1 MKRMESE
8 RIPVTFVVLTQDEE
22 SNIEPCLR
30 SFADWAGEIFVVDS
44 GSTDRTL
51 EIAARHTDKI
61 VHHLFGNYSL
71 QRNWAQEQLPLAY
84 EWVFHIDADERVS
97 PELANTIKKRFENP
111 AELTDVSG
119 FLMPRRIVFLGK
131 HIRYG
136 GVYPTYH
143 CRLYR
148 KGSGRCEEREYDQH
162 FLVQG
167 KTETIGG
174 DLIEVTATSLFL
186 WTARHNRWAQMEA
199 RYHTKGKEFQK
210 NQIVNPGLFRSPI
223 ERRRWFKES
232 LYEKS
237 PLFIRSIF
245 YFFQRYVLRGGFLD
259 GTKGLIYHFLHGF
272 WFRFYID
279 ACIYEIRETRNQV
292 HELSVKHD

>member
-1 MKRMESE
+1 MESNK
-8 RIPVTFVVLTQDEE
+8 IPVSFIVLTQDEE

-30 SFADWAGEIFVVDS
+30 SFSEWAGEIFIVDS
-44 GSTDRTL
+44 GSSDGTL
-51 EIAARHTDKI
+51 EIASRYTDKI
-61 VHHLFGNYSL
+61 VKHPFENYSL
-71 QRNWAQEQLPLAY
+71 QRNWAQDHLPLAY

-97 PELANTIKKRFENP
+97 PELANVIKNLFANP
-111 AELTDVSG
+111 VQLADVSG
-119 FLMPRRIVFLGK
+119 ILMSRRIDFLGK

-148 KGSGRCEEREYDQH
+148 KGSGRCEAREYDQH

-167 KTETIGG
+167 KKETVRG
-174 DLIEVTATSLFL
+174 DLIEVTATTLYL
-186 WTARHNRWAQMEA
+186 WTARHNRWARMEA
-199 RYHTKGKEFQK
+199 RYQTNGKNTQDD
-210 NQIVNPGLFRSPI
+210 QCVNPGLFRSPI

-237 PLFIRSIF
+237 PLFIRSF
-245 YFFQRYVLRGGFLD
+245 LYFLQRYVLRGGFLD

-272 WFRFYID
+272 WFRFYVD
-279 ACIYEIRETRNQV
+279 ACIYEIRESRKQ
-292 HELSVKHD
+292 D

>member
-1 MKRMESE
+1 MEFNKI
-8 RIPVTFVVLTQDEE
+8 IPVSFIVLTQDEE
-22 SNIEPCLR
+22 FNIELCLR
-30 SFADWAGEIFVVDS
+30 SFSEWAGEIFIVDS

-51 EIAARHTDKI
+51 EIAARYTDKI
-61 VHHLFGNYSL
+61 VHHPFENYSL

-97 PELANTIKKRFENP
+97 PELANIIKKRFANP

-119 FLMPRRIVFLGK
+119 FLMPRRIDFLGK

-148 KGSGRCEEREYDQH
+148 KGLGQCEEREYDQH

-167 KTETIGG
+167 KKETVGG
-174 DLIEVTATSLFL
+174 DLIEVTVTSLFL

-199 RYHTKGKEFQK
+199 RYHANGKDFPK
-210 NQIVNPGLFRSPI
+210 NQNVNPALFRSPI

-237 PLFIRSIF
+237 PLFIRSF
-245 YFFQRYVLRGGFLD
+245 LYFFQRYVLRGGFLD
-259 GTKGLIYHFLHGF
+259 GTKGLIYHFLHAF

-279 ACIYEIRETRNQV
+279 ACIYEIRETR
-292 HELSVKHD
+292 K

>member
-8 RIPVTFVVLTQDEE
+8 RIPVSFVVLTQDEE
-22 SNIEPCLR
+22 SNIKPCLR
-30 SFADWAGEIFVVDS
+30 SFADWAGEIFIVDS

-51 EIAARHTDKI
+51 EIASRYTDKI
-61 VHHLFGNYSL
+61 VHHPFGNYSL

-97 PELANTIKKRFENP
+97 PELANIIKKRFENP

-119 FLMPRRIVFLGK
+119 FLMPRRIDFLGK

-199 RYHTKGKEFQK
+199 RSHAKGEDFQK
-210 NQIVNPGLFRSPI
+210 NKIVNPGLFRSPI

-237 PLFIRSIF
+237 PLFIRSFF

-279 ACIYEIRETRNQV
+279 SCIYEIRETRK
-292 HELSVKHD
+292 SGT